1 MFWEGLAAIDLT
13 LLIPEPYRMV
23 TVTTVR
29 VPDGVNEAQVRGRL
43 REEFN
48 IEIAGGLGV
57 LKGKVWRVGLMGHSA
72 REENVA
78 ALLGALDQILHP
90 A

>member
-1 MFWEGLAAIDLT
+1 AEQLWDGLAALDLT
-13 LLIPEPYRMV
+13 LLIPKPYRMV

-48 IEIAGGLGV
+48 IEIAGGLGG
-57 LKGKVWRVGLMGHSA
+57 LKGKVWRIGLMGHSA
-72 REENVA
+72 REQNVA
-78 ALLGALDQILHP
+78 ALLSALERILH
-90 A
+90 